1 MPNCKYIKSREIGIF
16 LFQAPKII
24 LGGVMKTIALGFGIL
39 VACILILFQLAKFS
53 YSTGESGI
61 EIWIAAISLV
71 FFIVGAF
78 IARRYFPPK
87 KPTPKGLINEKNL
100 KQVGLSKREYE
111 ILQLIDQG
119 LSNQDIAQR
128 LFLSESTVKKHVSN
142 LFLKL
147 DVQRRTEAIRR
158 AKELEIL
165 H

>member
-1 MPNCKYIKSREIGIF
+1 MKS
-16 LFQAPKII
+16 
-24 LGGVMKTIALGFGIL
+24 IALGFGIL

-53 YSTGESGI
+53 YFTGQGRI

-71 FFIVGAF
+71 FFVVGAF
-78 IARRYFPPK
+78 IARKYFPSKSPAS
-87 KPTPKGLINEKNL
+87 KGIVNEKKL

-119 LSNQDIAQR
+119 LSNQEIADR

-147 DVQRRTEAIRR
+147 DVQRRTEAIKR

-165 H
+165 A